1 MEVSVDAALPVLFRH
16 LPETIRLRVVDASVD
31 QDVYVAKGGDGLVEH
46 TLGLAGLS
54 HVGAETETVAAL
66 GEGGSKGDGVGKRER
81 KRERER
87 EMVLE

>member
-16 LPETIRLRVVDASVD
+16 LPETIRLGVVDAGVD
-31 QDVYVAKGGDGLVEH
+31 QDVYVTEGGDGLIEH

-66 GEGGSKGDGVGKRER
+66 RRCWGVRKGERVGDGWDGHGER
-81 KRERER
+81 WC
-87 EMVLE
+87 